1 MTLIL
6 TIKNVAQLDNGEPTR
21 LVLDRHGAV
30 IGRSPH
36 ADWSLPDP
44 KSYISSTHCEIDFR
58 DGAYLL
64 IDKSTNG
71 TFVNGSTER
80 LTAPHPL
87 TTQDEITIGHYRVVA
102 EVSGV
107 AAPAS
112 TVNKAPAE
120 GWGWEAPA
128 ASGSPPASPG
138 WDTPPPAAPSL
149 GAPPVRP
156 APVPAPAASAG
167 GWAPAPAAPSAAWA
181 PATPPPAAADPWA
194 AAPPPAPAPSS
205 GSGPPPAWGPPTPS
219 ERSVVD
225 AWGSLPT
232 PGETAPAPPPAESA
246 SAMSGRGAMAHSWAA
261 PQLQSPPPP
270 PPAPIAET
278 PAADD
283 VWGKFVSVNTVDW
296 GTETFAA
303 PPAPAPIPVAAAAT
317 APTYPAQA
325 GGQETWTAFLAAAGL
340 NPADI
345 KVSPA
350 TAAAASGGLV
360 KRLVAGL
367 VLMLDARAR
376 AKAQLGAQSTALN
389 FDGNNP
395 LKFARSADKVL
406 AQLLNAPER
415 GFMDADRAVE
425 DALQDLQAHQMA
437 TLAAM
442 QGALRSTLD
451 RFSPTAIRERAETR
465 GLLARI
471 LPGARDAALWQAY
484 EREFEGVARGSDEA
498 FMDVFAKAFKEA
510 YEQASAQM
518 KRPR

>member
-58 DGAYLL
+58 GGAYLL

-80 LTAPHPL
+80 LAAPHPL

-112 TVNKAPAE
+112 TVNKAQSE
-120 GWGWEAPA
+120 GWGWDPAPA
-128 ASGSPPASPG
+128 ASGSTPAASG
-138 WDTPPPAAPSL
+138 WDTPAPAAPSL
-149 GAPPVRP
+149 GAPPVHP
-156 APVPAPAASAG
+156 APVASAD
-167 GWAPAPAAPSAAWA
+167 GWAPAPAAPAAAWA
-181 PATPPPAAADPWA
+181 PAAPPRPAAADPWA
-194 AAPPPAPAPSS
+194 AAPPAASAPSS
-205 GSGPPPAWGPPTPS
+205 GSGPPPAWGPPTPT

-232 PGETAPAPPPAESA
+232 PGEATSAPPPAETA

-270 PPAPIAET
+270 PVAEAA
-278 PAADD
+278 AADD

-303 PPAPAPIPVAAAAT
+303 PPAPAPIPAPVAPAA
-317 APTYPAQA
+317 PVPAFPPQQS